1 MQAPIFPCSFYLSQL
16 HPIQI
21 LRFGDVEV
29 DLDAVAAGQGH
40 GFDEMGGDELAL
52 GRGRVVKHFRPGK
65 ELLMLLLQ
73 LLGEPVAVGQSR
85 FQRFDVGSQRC
96 HGLLYGVQSAFDLLG
111 GEGTF
116 SVQRVQHQPLPAPL
130 LDMLFGKLQLGL
142 PDLLLQIRCRCADL
156 IADDVVLADSSG
168 LLQNIP
174 NKLAD
179 NGIYLFGTV
188 GGGAITV
195 SFVLGAIVAFVDSHT
210 PITAIGG
217 VMGLPCC

>member
-1 MQAPIFPCSFYLSQL
+1 
-16 HPIQI
+16 
-21 LRFGDVEV
+21 
-29 DLDAVAAGQGH
+29 
-40 GFDEMGGDELAL
+40 
-52 GRGRVVKHFRPGK
+52 
-65 ELLMLLLQ
+65 MLLLQ

-85 FQRFDVGSQRC
+85 FQRFDAGSQRC

-116 SVQRVQHQPLPAPL
+116 SVQRVQHQPFPAPL

-156 IADDVVLADSSG
+156 IADDIVLADSSG

-174 NKLAD
+174 DELAD
-179 NGIYLFGTV
+179 HGIHLFGTV
-188 GGGAITV
+188 GGGTIAV
-195 SFVLGAIVAFVDSHT
+195 LFVLGAVIALVDGHT